1 MLTRS
6 TVLKYYKRRDI
17 QEALVRHAKNKEVG
31 IFYGESFGK
40 RPDTLSFPNDVIEL
54 AINRATSFHTSEEI
68 WGNPLSLDNN
78 PSQQEIKELRIG
90 WDLVLD
96 INCKIFEYS
105 RICADLIA
113 EFLKSYGINNIYAKF
128 SGNKGF
134 HLGIS
139 FDSFP
144 AEISNQKTKDLFP
157 EAARKI
163 AAFIRESIKEE
174 LSSRI
179 MKFED
184 GKLEKVREKVGLN
197 NEDILRYEVEEGYK
211 VTKLEV
217 NKFLEIDTVLISHRH
232 LYRMPYSLHE
242 KSGLASLPIDP
253 NKILQFE
260 KNMAIPENVKVSEFG
275 FLERVSDGGTARG
288 LLIDSLDFK
297 VKAPEIK
304 EKKEDKEYDQIVFI
318 NKIGEEFFPPCIK
331 LILLGLEDGKK
342 RGLFCLA
349 NFLGKVGWTK
359 KELEEY
365 IQQWNEKNPTPLR
378 PAYVKGQ
385 INHYKPGERLPPNCD
400 NEAYFKGI
408 GVCKPDSFCS
418 RIKNPAN
425 YTILKWKEYNRNNKP
440 KKERKKKAD
449 KNLKKDILKEEI
461 PEKDLID
468 RSK

>member
-40 RPDTLSFPNDVIEL
+40 RPDTLSFPNDIIEL
-54 AINRATSFHTSEEI
+54 AINMATSFHASEEI

-96 INCKIFEYS
+96 IDCKIFEYS

-174 LSSRI
+174 LGNRI
-179 MKFED
+179 MNFEE

-197 NEDILRYEVEEGYK
+197 TEDILRYEINKQGYK
-211 VTKLEV
+211 EPKLEV
-217 NKFLEIDTVLISHRH
+217 SKFLEIDTVLISHRH

-242 KSGLASLPIDP
+242 KSGLASLPINP
-253 NKILQFE
+253 NQIMQFE
-260 KNMAIPENVKVSEFG
+260 KNMALPEKVKVSEFG
-275 FLERVSDGGTARG
+275 FLERIPDGGSARG
-288 LLIDSLDFK
+288 LLIDSLDFR
-297 VKAPEIK
+297 VKAPETK
-304 EKKEDKEYDQIVFI
+304 EKKEEKEYDQILFTDR
-318 NKIGEEFFPPCIK
+318 IGEEFFPPCIK
-331 LILLGLEDGKK
+331 LISKGLEDGKK

-349 NFLGKVGWTK
+349 NFLGKVGWSK

-365 IQQWNEKNPTPLR
+365 IQQW
-378 PAYVKGQ
+378 
-385 INHYKPGERLPPNCD
+385 
-400 NEAYFKGI
+400 
-408 GVCKPDSFCS
+408 
-418 RIKNPAN
+418 
-425 YTILKWKEYNRNNKP
+425 
-440 KKERKKKAD
+440 
-449 KNLKKDILKEEI
+449 
-461 PEKDLID
+461 
-468 RSK
+468 